1 MTMKFASYNIQY
13 GKGKDGRVDLDRV
26 SAEIEGA
33 DVVALQEVDRFWERS
48 GGTDQAAE
56 IAAHFR
62 DYHWVYGAGF
72 DVDASFRDDAGRL
85 VNRRR
90 QFGNMLLALTP
101 LLSSRN
107 HLLPKLGMVKQF
119 SLQRSALE
127 AVIATP
133 SGPLRIYSVHLGH
146 SAAPERR
153 RQIARLRQ
161 ILTAAVFEGGAWSG
175 QHPDPVW
182 TLDQP
187 PPPMPHPAVL
197 LGDFNL
203 TPDSAE
209 YEMLCGPVEPKSGRI
224 TTLDGLID
232 GWTAAGNG
240 PDGGGTHPK
249 KDGWVRI
256 DYTLLTAE
264 LAGKVRAMR
273 VDEQAQ
279 GSDHQPIWIEI
290 DL

>member
-1 MTMKFASYNIQY
+1 MKFASYNIQY
-13 GKGKDGRVDLDRV
+13 GTGKDGRVDIDRIA
-26 SAEIEGA
+26 AEIEGA

-48 GGTDQAAE
+48 GATDQAAE
-56 IAAHFR
+56 IAAHFPA
-62 DYHWVYGAGF
+62 YHWTYGAGF

-90 QFGNMLLALTP
+90 QFGNMLLALSP

-107 HLLPKLGMVKQF
+107 HLLPKLGMVEQF

-127 AVIATP
+127 AVIETP
-133 SGPLRIYSVHLGH
+133 SGPLRVYSVHLGH

-153 RQIARLRQ
+153 RQIARLRE

-175 QHPDPVW
+175 HHPNPAW
-182 TLDQP
+182 TLDRP

-209 YEMLCGPVEPKSGRI
+209 YEMLCGPVEPEYGRI
-224 TTLDGLID
+224 ATLDGLID

-240 PDGGGTHPK
+240 PESGGTLLK
-249 KDGWVRI
+249 ADGWVRI
-256 DYTLLTAE
+256 DYALVTAE
-264 LAGKVRAMR
+264 LADKVRAMR
-273 VDEQAQ
+273 VDQEAE